1 MTNNANNE
9 QNITKKPRG
18 FQKGRSGNP
27 NGRPKKP
34 KPLEQIL
41 NKELVNS
48 LFNEANGD
56 PYEFLKL
63 VLKNGSELGLT
74 MQDGFKLAKELMP
87 YEKPKK
93 ASIETKVEEV
103 KKVLFHV
110 VSLDTY
116 NTISDL
122 NQNNP
127 KLIQNVPEI
136 ELNSVLEGKKD
147 INEVILVDQTNKS
160 E

>member
-1 MTNNANNE
+1 MTNE
-9 QNITKKPRG
+9 LPPITPKKPKG
-18 FQKGRSGNP
+18 FQKGKSGNP

-103 KKVLFHV
+103 KKVLFHI
-110 VSLDTY
+110 VSQDTY
-116 NTISDL
+116 DTIS
-122 NQNNP
+122 NINHQNP
-127 KLIQNVPEI
+127 KLIQNVPND
-136 ELNSVLEGKKD
+136 ELNSVLNGSKD
-147 INEVILVDQTNKS
+147 IIDVLPITSDKKS
-160 E
+160 D